1 MCPPRGR
8 RRASPHWH
16 LLDATSPT
24 SSRTRGAQTSPTS
37 THQPGYPKT
46 APKTASITRS
56 RPHHRKVHTRQRQQ
70 AVPQKAR
77 PRRAVATAEAGQVE
91 VRSLRVGLQVAKQQQ
106 QRGNGSANARSRRH
120 KPKGAAPESSQVPGP
135 RRGRGDAT
143 GGARSSAPRGRCRKA
158 TRRRAA
164 RSKKPRRLGEVMP
177 AGRLTATTARH
188 GQCKRAK

>member
-1 MCPPRGR
+1 MYPPGQAPSQSTLALAR
-8 RRASPHWH
+8 RHQPNVKS
-16 LLDATSPT
+16 
-24 SSRTRGAQTSPTS
+24 TRGAQTSPTS

-77 PRRAVATAEAGQVE
+77 SRRAVATAEAKQVE

-106 QRGNGSANARSRRH
+106 QRGNGSAAREVVGTNR
-120 KPKGAAPESSQVPGP
+120 KGAAPESSQVPGP

-143 GGARSSAPRGRCRKA
+143 GSSVPFTLQFLGCGSRSPAPTA
-158 TRRRAA
+158 IWVHYFD
-164 RSKKPRRLGEVMP
+164 SE
-177 AGRLTATTARH
+177 LTNGLH
-188 GQCKRAK
+188 

>member
-1 MCPPRGR
+1 MSPPPGQAPSQSTLALAR
-8 RRASPHWH
+8 RHQPNVKS
-16 LLDATSPT
+16 
-24 SSRTRGAQTSPTS
+24 TRGAQTSPTS

-77 PRRAVATAEAGQVE
+77 PRRAVATAEAKQVE

-120 KPKGAAPESSQVPGP
+120 RPKKAAPESSQVPGP
-135 RRGRGDAT
+135 VEVEETPPGVRDPQHQE
-143 GGARSSAPRGRCRKA
+143 GGAERPPDDEQH
-158 TRRRAA
+158 AA
-164 RSKKPRRLGEVMP
+164 RSRGAWPKSCLRVG
-177 AGRLTATTARH
+177 
-188 GQCKRAK
+188 

>member
-1 MCPPRGR
+1 MPPPGQAPSQSTLALAR
-8 RRASPHWH
+8 RHQPNVKS
-16 LLDATSPT
+16 
-24 SSRTRGAQTSPTS
+24 TRGAQTSPTS

-77 PRRAVATAEAGQVE
+77 PRRAVATAEAKQVE

-106 QRGNGSANARSRRH
+106 QRGNGSAAREVGGTNR
-120 KPKGAAPESSQVPGP
+120 KGAAPESSQVPGP

-143 GGARSSAPRGRCRKA
+143 GGAILSTKRAMPKA
-158 TRRRAA
+158 TRRRAP
-164 RSKKPRRLGEVMP
+164 RSEKPRCWPKSCLRVG
-177 AGRLTATTARH
+177 
-188 GQCKRAK
+188 

>member
-1 MCPPRGR
+1 MNVDREDVVRMCPPRGR

-24 SSRTRGAQTSPTS
+24 SSRPGEHRPAQTS

-77 PRRAVATAEAGQVE
+77 SRRAVATAEAKQVE

-106 QRGNGSANARSRRH
+106 QRGNGSAAREVGGTNR
-120 KPKGAAPESSQVPGP
+120 KGAAPESSQVPGP
-135 RRGRGDAT
+135 RRGRGNAT
-143 GGARSSAPRGRCRKA
+143 GGAILSAKRAKPKA
-158 TRRRAA
+158 TRRRAP
-164 RSKKPRRLGEVMP
+164 RSEKPRRWPKSCLRVG
-177 AGRLTATTARH
+177 
-188 GQCKRAK
+188 